1 MASYTGMSNLQN
13 HPHRSG
19 FDIGRKN
26 AFTAKVGELLPVYWD
41 ISMPGDKYK
50 FNIEY
55 FTRTQPVET
64 SAYTRLREYFDFYA
78 VPLRLLWKS
87 APSVLTQM
95 QDVNQIQALS
105 LTENLSLGTYLP
117 SLSLSAISSSLYY
130 LAGNHIDPASSD
142 GFKNLFGFGRSDM
155 AYKLLS
161 YLGYGNL
168 IKDNLSST
176 TRWWSTSLKSDS
188 NSTGY
193 TQQYVQNNVV
203 NLFPLL
209 AYQKIYQDFF
219 RWSQW
224 EKSNP
229 SSYNVDYF
237 TGITPSLVPS
247 LPSFS
252 SSYWKSDTMFDLK
265 YCNWNKDMLMGVLPN
280 SQFGDVAVID
290 IPNSGTSDVVLGS
303 DTAKSKVGVASAIT
317 SNSAQIPFFALQAS
331 TSNTV
336 PAAST
341 LRVDL
346 STLQSQFT
354 VLALRQAEAL
364 QRWKEIS
371 QSGDSDYREQIR
383 KHFGVNLPQ
392 ALSNMCTYIGGISR
406 NLDISEV
413 VNNNLASEGDTAVIA
428 GKGVGTGNGSFTYT
442 TNEHCVV
449 MCIYHAVPLL
459 DYMITGQDGQLLV
472 TDVESLPIPEFDNIG
487 MEVLPMTQIFN
498 SPNAT
503 IVNLFNAGYNPR
515 YFNWK
520 TKLDVINGA
529 FTTTLKSWVSPVT
542 ESLLSGWFGFGYQEG
557 DVNSDTKV
565 VLNYKFFKV
574 NPSVLDPIFGVN
586 ADSTWDTDQLLV
598 NSYIGCY
605 VARNLSRDGVPY

>member
-1 MASYTGMSNLQN
+1 MSNLRN

-26 AFTAKVGELLPVYWD
+26 SFTAKVGELLPVYWD
-41 ISMPGDKYK
+41 ISLPGDKYK
-50 FNIEY
+50 FNVEY

-87 APSVLTQM
+87 APAVLTQM
-95 QDVNQIQALS
+95 QDINQIQALS
-105 LTENLSLGTYLP
+105 LTQNLSLGTYLP
-117 SLSLSAISSSLYY
+117 SLSLNVLSGALRLLS
-130 LAGNHIDPASSD
+130 GNHSSPASSD
-142 GFKNLFGFGRSDM
+142 ALKNAFGYYRSDLS
-155 AYKLLS
+155 YKLLS
-161 YLGYGNL
+161 YLGYGN
-168 IKDNLSST
+168 IIDKAPESSG
-176 TRWWSTSLKSDS
+176 RWWSTSLKYDPSS
-188 NSTGY
+188 VYSQLY
-193 TQQYVQNNVV
+193 IQNNYV

-219 RWSQW
+219 RWPQW
-224 EKSNP
+224 ENSNP

-237 TGITPSLVPS
+237 TGINPSLVSS
-247 LPSFS
+247 LPSADSDF
-252 SSYWKSDTMFDLK
+252 WKSDTMFDLR

-290 IPNSGTSDVVLGS
+290 LPSSVSNVNVADSNGVLHPVGTATVMNTGISTSPIGVHLSSGTVIKAGS
-303 DTAKSKVGVASAIT
+303 RLSVDMQDIASK
-317 SNSAQIPFFALQAS
+317 
-331 TSNTV
+331 
-336 PAAST
+336 
-341 LRVDL
+341 
-346 STLQSQFT
+346 FT

-364 QRWKEIS
+364 QRWKEIT

-413 VNNNLASEGDTAVIA
+413 VNNNLAAEGDTAVIA
-428 GKGVGTGNGSFTYT
+428 GKGVGAGNGSFTYT
-442 TNEHCVV
+442 TDEHCVI

-459 DYMITGQDGQLLV
+459 DYTITGQDGQLLV
-472 TDVESLPIPEFDNIG
+472 TDAESLPIPEFDNIG

-498 SPNAT
+498 SPKAS

-557 DVNSDTKV
+557 DVNSNTKV

-574 NPSVLDPIFGVN
+574 NPSVLDPIFGVA

>member
-95 QDVNQIQALS
+95 QDINQIQALS
-105 LTENLSLGTYLP
+105 FTQNLSLGTYLP
-117 SLSLSAISSSLYY
+117 SFHLYFLSTILQRLNGGSNNPGSLSAL
-130 LAGNHIDPASSD
+130 NN
-142 GFKNLFGFGRSDM
+142 FFGFTRADLSF
-155 AYKLLS
+155 KLLS
-161 YLGYGNL
+161 YLGYGNFL
-168 IKDNLSST
+168 NFTPSSNN
-176 TRWWSTSLKSDS
+176 RWFSTSLKNTDDS
-188 NSTGY
+188 VSY
-193 TQQYVQNNVV
+193 TQQYIQNNYV
-203 NLFPLL
+203 NIFPLL

-224 EKSNP
+224 ENSNP
-229 SSYNVDYF
+229 SSYNVDYYS
-237 TGITPSLVPS
+237 GISPLLLSSVPS
-247 LPSFS
+247 LSDD
-252 SSYWKSDTMFDLK
+252 YWKSDTMFDLK

-290 IPNSGTSDVVLGS
+290 LGEDGSIPVGLGS
-303 DTAKSKVGVASAIT
+303 GSAFYALAS
-317 SNSAQIPFFALQAS
+317 SNQIPTNTSS
-331 TSNTV
+331 TGVKPLVFPGSEIPANT
-336 PAAST
+336 PITARIS
-341 LRVDL
+341 DL
-346 STLQSQFT
+346 NSQFT

-428 GKGVGTGNGSFTYT
+428 GKGVGTGNGSFEYM

-459 DYMITGQDGQLLV
+459 DYTITGQDGQLLV
-472 TDVESLPIPEFDNIG
+472 TDAESLPIPEFDNIG

-542 ESLLSGWFGFGYQEG
+542 ESLLSGWFGHGYQEG
-557 DVNSDTKV
+557 DVNQSNKV